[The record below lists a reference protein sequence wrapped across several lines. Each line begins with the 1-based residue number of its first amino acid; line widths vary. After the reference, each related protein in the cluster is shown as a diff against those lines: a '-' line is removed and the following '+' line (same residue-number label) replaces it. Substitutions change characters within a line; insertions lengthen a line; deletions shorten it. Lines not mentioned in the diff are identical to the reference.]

1 MPNYYHLANCFA
13 TASHTE
19 TQGLTVIE
27 AMAAGLPVVALDDDA
42 FNTVIKEGVDGYLF
56 KDKKKYKSSI
66 VKLMSDK
73 EHCKKLGTQAL
84 LSSNQYSAKYY
95 AEKVLDVYN
104 LALKGRNINE
114 KRGFFRRAKD
124 IFKRGFHE
132 K

>member
-1 MPNYYHLANCFA
+1 MATVTGNNTNNIVHVSNNKAKQYEEEARAYSEQAGSYA
-13 TASHTE
+13 TAASTSATLASE
-19 TQGLTVIE
+19 WACKLGST
-27 AMAAGLPVVALDDDA
+27 
-42 FNTVIKEGVDGYLF
+42 VDG
-56 KDKKKYKSSI
+56 
-66 VKLMSDK
+66 
-73 EHCKKLGTQAL
+73 EE
-84 LSSNQYSAKYY
+84 YSAKYY